1 MMSYFAPYLDG
12 SGLHLPTYTDRL
24 EALCG
29 AYRSIFGQD
38 AALDPAVPDY
48 QLLSVF
54 AKALDDV
61 SALLLQ
67 VYLSRNPAYAS
78 GQALDL
84 LLPLYGIVRRGATC
98 SGVTLVLSGAAGTV
112 IPAGTAVSDTR
123 GRLWK
128 TSEAVTLTG
137 SAAGDSVRAVCD
149 TPGPVYAAA
158 GTVTGIL
165 TPAAGW
171 TAVTN
176 PAGSSVGLPE
186 ETDAEARARIASA
199 LSAGGGVSLDSLS
212 AAISAVPNV
221 RGCSVCV
228 NETGNADSRG
238 IPAHAIACVVY
249 GGNPTALAKAIQ
261 AHKAPGIPTYGSTS
275 VTFTD
280 ESGISHTVSFSRPA
294 TRLVYFMVSLTALP
308 GFDGAAVQAAVTAV
322 IQETVAAVPIGG
334 SLNLPSMFGRCYAA
348 AGDQASCFVLKQ
360 IEASSGATSGSPALV
375 TTELM
380 TQAWNERMALP
391 ASGGVQFTVS

>member
-1 MMSYFAPYLDG
+1 MSYFAPYLDA
-12 SGLHLPTYTDRL
+12 SGLHLPAYTDRL
-24 EALCG
+24 EALCD
-29 AYRSIFGQD
+29 AYRAIFGQD
-38 AALDPAVPDY
+38 AALNPAVPDY

-84 LLPLYGIVRRGATC
+84 LLPLYGISRRGATC
-98 SGVTLVLSGAAGTV
+98 SAVTLTLHGTAGTV
-112 IPAGTAVSDTR
+112 IPAGTAVTDTQ

-137 SAAGDSVRAVCD
+137 SEAGDAVRAVCD

-165 TPAAGW
+165 TPIAGW
-171 TAVTN
+171 TSVTN
-176 PAGSSVGLPE
+176 PSGSSVGLAE
-186 ETDAEARARIASA
+186 ETDAGARARIASA
-199 LSAGGGVSLDSLS
+199 LSAGSGISADSLS
-212 AAISAVPNV
+212 AALSAVPNV

-228 NETGNADSRG
+228 NDTGAADARG
-238 IPAHAIACVVY
+238 IPAHAVACVVY
-249 GGNPTALAKAIQ
+249 GGSPAALAKAIY

-275 VTFTD
+275 VPFED
-280 ESGISHTVSFSRPA
+280 EAGISHTVSFSRPG

-308 GFDGAAVQAAVTAV
+308 GFDEAAVRAAVSSV

-334 SLNLPSMFGRCYAA
+334 SLNIPSMFGRCYAA
-348 AGDQASCFVLKQ
+348 AGSRASAFVLKQ
-360 IEASSGATSGSPALV
+360 IEASSAATSGSPAIV

-391 ASGGVQFTVS
+391 ASGGVQFTIR